1 MNFFTQ
7 QRTPIPILPRSV
19 GRSPEYHIHPLPPP
33 LSYLLYLLCRP
44 FRLPSV
50 PLVPHT
56 LPPPSSSLLSLS
68 LSVVGCWLSSSSVVY
83 ILFAHL
89 CIFISHLPHYPDLTA
104 WPCHR
109 PLNPVLISLMSSL
122 SLITHSFC
130 LVFFFPFLFL
140 FLVFLHF
147 SFFLFLFFT

>member
-1 MNFFTQ
+1 MIFFTQ
-7 QRTPIPILPRSV
+7 HTHSHPRSV
-19 GRSPEYHIHPLPPP
+19 GRRNTTYTHIPPSAV
-33 LSYLLYLLCRP
+33 LSIVST
-44 FRLPSV
+44 LPSV
-50 PLVPHT
+50 PFVPLT

-89 CIFISHLPHYPDLTA
+89 CISISHLPHYPDLTA

-122 SLITHSFC
+122 PYYTLILFGF
-130 LVFFFPFLFL
+130 FFFPFLF
-140 FLVFLHF
+140 FFSCVSRFLH
-147 SFFLFLFFT
+147 FLFLFFT

>member
-1 MNFFTQ
+1 MNFFYT
-7 QRTPIPILPRSV
+7 TTHHSHPSV
-19 GRSPEYHIHPLPPP
+19 GRSPEYHIHPHPPLRCPIYCIYFAVRSVRPHTPPP
-33 LSYLLYLLCRP
+33 PPRRCCRCRCRCRLS
-44 FRLPSV
+44 
-50 PLVPHT
+50 
-56 LPPPSSSLLSLS
+56 
-68 LSVVGCWLSSSSVVY
+68 VGCWLSSSSVVY